1 MGQDPPSPHQS
12 VHQGFHGR
20 ELFRQGLSDLGG
32 DAPLRLLAR
41 AGRGGSFGSQD
52 HPQEEDSPSGSR
64 DGRKARQYAG
74 DLPHLLHLSFGAP
87 QFRKGKSDRSA
98 LRDSRGAR
106 HAALSRPSSLRK
118 GAATPA
124 PPESFLARI
133 IHERLQPSRGS
144 FPSDTSSD

>member
-1 MGQDPPSPHQS
+1 MGQHPPSSHQP

-41 AGRGGSFGSQD
+41 AGWGGSFGSQGR
-52 HPQEEDSPSGSR
+52 PPEEDPPSDSR
-64 DGRKARQYAG
+64 DGRKARQHTG

-87 QFRKGKSDRSA
+87 QFRKRKSDRSA
-98 LRDSRGAR
+98 LRDSRGTR
-106 HAALSRPSSLRK
+106 HAALSWPPSLRK
-118 GAATPA
+118 GAATLA

-133 IHERLQPSRGS
+133 I
-144 FPSDTSSD
+144 